1 MKRSAGGVLRR
12 EGLTLLMT
20 LGIVY
25 LFVSGTLP
33 AILERQELKRQR
45 QAAAQDLRA
54 AEEQARRLNDWIDGA
69 QHDPMLRGRLKELW
83 KLDPESPGYRVIS
96 GVDPA
101 AGPPDE
107 GDGSD
112 R

>member
-20 LGIVY
+20 LAIVY

-45 QAAAQDLRA
+45 EAAASDLRA
-54 AEEQARRLNDWIDGA
+54 AEEQVRRTQDWTEGA
-69 QHDPMLRGRLKELW
+69 WTDPMLRDRLLEPWL
-83 KLDPESPGYRVIS
+83 LDPDSTGYRVIR
-96 GVDPA
+96 GEA
-101 AGPPDE
+101 PPDE
-107 GDGSD
+107 GDGSG